1 MLGQL
6 EQFYEWDSDLGRA
19 WNRVQVKVR
28 TVFAIS
34 EAVNCNSFSSL
45 MLLIRLQEGHL
56 DCKNYSSTSSLHLT
70 GHLW

>member
-34 EAVNCNSFSSL
+34 EAVNCNSFSAL

-56 DCKNYSSTSSLHLT
+56 DCKKTILALAVCKT
-70 GHLW
+70 GHL